1 MYYRVRT
8 RLPDTPGALAMLA
21 KRCGHA
27 EVNILAL
34 QIYPDLGFVT
44 DDLVIA
50 VPQSWTADQVV
61 ELVESAGGSE
71 VTVVPCTAHELQD
84 QPTRWLAA
92 VRSLIDSPGRLGAE
106 ITALVGPRSRLS
118 PTESARVAALVE
130 IAERL
135 GHPPTPDRVGGAVV
149 EYVESDTGVSARVGT
164 GIVGAGHLSWIG
176 TRGEVEGTIEVAPAW
191 RRMGVGH
198 QLLRRLCQVAA
209 RSGGREMVLVAPPSE
224 QGLVPLLAAAG
235 LRGRI
240 RLTEQG
246 LQVRLSLERVLPD
259 SVGGRRPD

>member
-21 KRCGHA
+21 KRCGRSG
-27 EVNILAL
+27 VNILAL
-34 QIYPDLGFVT
+34 QIYPELGFVT
-44 DDLVIA
+44 DDLVVA
-50 VPQSWTADQVV
+50 APESWSAGRVV

-71 VTVVPCTAHELQD
+71 ITVTPCTAHELQD

-106 ITALVGPRSRLS
+106 ITRLTGPRSRLS
-118 PTESARVAALVE
+118 ATENARVAALVD

-135 GHPPTPDRVGGAVV
+135 GHPPLPERVDGAVV
-149 EYVESDTGVSARVGT
+149 DYVESDTGVTARVGT
-164 GIVGAGHLSWIG
+164 GIVGAGHLAWVG
-176 TRGEVEGTIEVAPAW
+176 VDGEVEGTIEVAPAW
-191 RRMGVGH
+191 RRMGVGQ

-209 RSGGREMVLVAPPSE
+209 RSGGHEMVVLAPPTE

-240 RLTEQG
+240 RLSERG
-246 LQVRLSLERVLPD
+246 LQVRLSLDGLLPRT
-259 SVGGRRPD
+259 SL